1 MADKTSDV
9 AAGDTILATQYNNL
23 REEVL
28 APRLPMNR
36 IPCTLSFAGVNGGS
50 DGLGLGTTG
59 TVSGLDYSGD
69 TISFSLAA
77 NVAGQLNAYVSQ
89 GIATYVLFNE
99 LWEMTIISQPRD
111 TSDDALT
118 QFSGLVAYADL
129 GDIPIGSSNH
139 FVGIRSN
146 NAGVHCVNGNGTS
159 ETSTTF
165 APANAGRVLNNCT
178 IKYNGTNLKFYN
190 NGVLI
195 ATHTTNLPTAGNPIP
210 YHVINST
217 GAGSA
222 TSVGFFL
229 GPIYLEEIVGA

>member
-89 GIATYVLFNE
+89 GIATYVLFN
-99 LWEMTIISQPRD
+99 
-111 TSDDALT
+111 
-118 QFSGLVAYADL
+118 
-129 GDIPIGSSNH
+129 
-139 FVGIRSN
+139 
-146 NAGVHCVNGNGTS
+146 
-159 ETSTTF
+159 
-165 APANAGRVLNNCT
+165 
-178 IKYNGTNLKFYN
+178 
-190 NGVLI
+190 
-195 ATHTTNLPTAGNPIP
+195 
-210 YHVINST
+210 
-217 GAGSA
+217 
-222 TSVGFFL
+222 
-229 GPIYLEEIVGA
+229 